1 MTYKVIFSAGVA
13 SLLCSQLYA
22 EPSTQSFADI
32 IVSATRWE
40 TSGVPVPASVSVI
53 TREEILQ
60 SGASNVTEVLN
71 GQGGLQTQ
79 DLLGDGSRSVIDMRG
94 FGSTGSANTLI
105 LIDGRRINN
114 TDLASPRLNNIFIKD
129 IERVEITRGSAAVLY
144 GDQAVGGVVN
154 IITRRPAEFEASVEA
169 VLGSVDAQLQ
179 TVHVSNRFDNNIGIR
194 FSGLRSR
201 SDGYRDNSKN
211 KYLNGFLSLDYD
223 VERGRAFV
231 DLQQTHEDLRLPGA
245 LSQAQLDAD
254 RKQTVFPLDFNN
266 SINKAGRVGGQ
277 LALTRNWDF
286 ATELTYRD
294 DDVDGVLTGLNIKQT
309 RRQTSF
315 HPRVRGRFDIAGQN
329 ATLLAGTD
337 FLDTRYKLVSPFGTQ
352 FGDQELLSVYSL
364 LTIPVSDT
372 VSLSGG
378 VRRAWHERELVDGF
392 RFFPGDNLKDQ
403 ETATKIGLSVKPMEN
418 VRLFL
423 KREEN
428 YRFPLL
434 DEEMNV
440 FTLATLLETQTGVSY
455 ETGIEYTQPAWNVG
469 ITAYTMDIDDEINV
483 DPNAFLENINL
494 EETRHRGVI
503 VDGSFSP
510 LDGMQLGANYTFTDA
525 RITAGQFSDNRIP
538 LVAKHQARLF
548 VTQRIL
554 SALNLYADVFYISDR
569 NAGGDF
575 DGSNLR
581 LKGYIVAN
589 LNLRYARNN
598 LSVEARANNLL
609 DKKYNGSA
617 SENFLG
623 NVGYFPAPERNF
635 FVTIGYNFQ

>member
-1 MTYKVIFSAGVA
+1 MYRVILCAGL
-13 SLLCSQLYA
+13 SGMLSTQLFA
-22 EPSTQSFADI
+22 EPATQSFEDI
-32 IVSATRWE
+32 TVSATRWE
-40 TSGVPVPASVSVI
+40 TSGVPVPASISVI
-53 TREEILQ
+53 TREDILN
-60 SGASNVTEVLN
+60 SGATNVTEVLS
-71 GQGGLQTQ
+71 GQGGLQIR

-169 VLGSVDAQLQ
+169 GLGSFDSQQQ
-179 TVHVSNRFDNNIGIR
+179 TVHVSKRFDNNVGVR
-194 FSGLRSR
+194 LSGLRSR
-201 SDGYRDNSKN
+201 TDGYRDNSKN
-211 KYLNGFLSLDYD
+211 KYLNGFLSLDY
-223 VERGRAFV
+223 EAKRGRAFV

-245 LSQAQLDAD
+245 LTEAQVDAD
-254 RKQTVFPLDFNN
+254 RKQTLFPLDFNN
-266 SINKAGRVGGQ
+266 SINKAARVGGEVT
-277 LALTRNWDF
+277 LTRHWDF
-286 ATELTYRD
+286 AGEITYRD
-294 DDVDGVLTGLNIKQT
+294 DDVDGVLTGLDIKQT

-315 HPRVRGRFDIAGQN
+315 NPRVRGRFDVAGRQL
-329 ATLLAGTD
+329 TLLAGTD

-364 LTIPVSDT
+364 LTIPVTDVIS
-372 VSLSGG
+372 VSGG

-392 RFFPGDNLKDQ
+392 RFFPGDEFSDN
-403 ETATKIGLSVKPMEN
+403 ETATTIGLSAAPLDN
-418 VRLFL
+418 VRVFL

-440 FTLATLLETQTGVSY
+440 FTLSTLLETQTGVSY
-455 ETGIEYTQPAWNVG
+455 ETGIEYNSIAWNAGV
-469 ITAYTMDIDDEINV
+469 TAYTMDIDDEINV
-483 DPNAFLENINL
+483 DPTAFLENINL

-503 VDGSFSP
+503 VDADVSP
-510 LDGMQLGANYTFTDA
+510 VDGMQIGANYTFTDA
-525 RITAGQFSDNRIP
+525 RITAGQFADNRIP

-548 VTQRIL
+548 VNQRIL
-554 SALNLYADVFYISDR
+554 SGLNLYGDIQYISDR

-575 DGSNLR
+575 DGTNLK
-581 LKGYIVAN
+581 LKGFTVAN
-589 LNLRYARNN
+589 LNLRYTRQN
-598 LSVEARANNLL
+598 LSVEARVNNLF
-609 DKKYNGSA
+609 DRTYNGSA

-623 NVGYFPAPERNF
+623 NVGFFPAPERNF